1 MTLRP
6 GTVII
11 TGTPEG
17 VGFAREEPI
26 FLREG
31 DEIEIKIEGIGSLK
45 NKVIK
50 EKYFLK

>member
-1 MTLRP
+1 MTLKP

-17 VGFAREEPI
+17 VGFARERPV
-26 FLREG
+26 FLKEG
-31 DEIEIKIEGIGSLK
+31 DKIEVKIEWISSLR

-50 EKYFLK
+50 EK